1 MNFEI
6 TLRKLEIDDI
16 DDQYL
21 SWFKNDD
28 GHLNYFTGS
37 GRVFTKEMIIDD
49 YKKGAE
55 SGLWTYFLIEA
66 DNGEKIG
73 NVKIGPM
80 DLKNKTSD
88 LVCLVGNRKFVGKG
102 AAKKAI
108 ALANEIAFSKFDI
121 RRLQGGMLSGNI
133 PSIKAYTSAGWAI
146 ETTMKGYYWVN
157 GKAVDRVCVSCLNPK
172 YFTD

>member
-1 MNFEI
+1 MSLEV
-6 TLRKLEIDDI
+6 TLRKLEIGDI

-28 GHLNYFTGS
+28 GHLNHFTRS
-37 GRVFTKEMIIDD
+37 ARVFTNEMILDD
-49 YKKGAE
+49 YKKGVE

-73 NVKIGPM
+73 NVNIDPM

-88 LVCLVGNRKFVGKG
+88 LVCLVGNRKLVGKG
-102 AAKKAI
+102 VAKEAI

-121 RRLQGGMLSGNI
+121 RRLREGCSREIFRQLKRTLQ
-133 PSIKAYTSAGWAI
+133 PAGLL
-146 ETTMKGYYWVN
+146 
-157 GKAVDRVCVSCLNPK
+157 RPQ
-172 YFTD
+172 